1 MFPSLD
7 EFEQQFADFKE
18 GDYRLAPTSR
28 WKGAAS
34 DGLDLGAAVDALTGV
49 LQEGRGRLERPQ
61 PGAFHPGRREQWSVR
76 PHGLRLQADSFRRR
90 VHHEGVHARAEF
102 DSQLQVRPAH
112 DRGTL
117 GVHVDVVEPAVA
129 ERRPGAQVFATRDSP
144 DLTGRDERR
153 VLDFARAASDV
164 PQADIVLLHRVICC
178 YPDMETLVGAAAD
191 HAGRLLALSF
201 PADRWWWHIGR
212 VLTNMW
218 FRLRGCAFRLYLHHP
233 HRILEVAEHAG
244 LRPIMQRRGWIWQ
257 IAVLERT
264 NAGNQS
270 AE

>member
-1 MFPSLD
+1 MPACCS
-7 EFEQQFADFKE
+7 ADAYAELFDDKTARR
-18 GDYRLAPTSR
+18 DARHFLQ
-28 WKGAAS
+28 K
-34 DGLDLGAAVDALTGV
+34 GLDPT
-49 LQEGRGRLERPQ
+49 
-61 PGAFHPGRREQWSVR
+61 GRRM
-76 PHGLRLQADSFRRR
+76 
-90 VHHEGVHARAEF
+90 
-102 DSQLQVRPAH
+102 
-112 DRGTL
+112 
-117 GVHVDVVEPAVA
+117 VDVVVERGVRDATVLEVGGGVGALGIELLRAGAV
-129 ERRPGAQVFATRDSP
+129 RATSVDLVSTYEHAARELLETL
-144 DLTGRDERR
+144 DLTGRVERR

-201 PADRWWWHIGR
+201 PADRWWWHVGR